1 MRRLCLSALALC
13 LATTVVRAQT
23 PAQTVTSEYELK
35 AAFLYN
41 FVRLVEWPA
50 GASNGSMRICIAGPH
65 PIQEQLE
72 ETVRGET
79 VEGQPLAV
87 RSILQP
93 DSACDVLFIPRRFA
107 AAHEYLR
114 AVEGKPVLTVGE
126 SPEFIQEGGIVN
138 FFLDGKRVRFEIN
151 PTAAMRANLRISS
164 RLLQLA
170 RLVGPT

>member
-1 MRRLCLSALALC
+1 MRRVCLLALALC
-13 LATTVVRAQT
+13 LATPVARAQ
-23 PAQTVTSEYELK
+23 AQAGTSEYEIK

-65 PIQEQLE
+65 PIQERIE

-79 VEGQPLAV
+79 VEGQPLTV

-93 DSACDVLFIPRRFA
+93 DAGCDVLFIPRRFA
-107 AAHEYLR
+107 AAEEYLR
-114 AVEGKPVLTVGE
+114 AVENRPVLTVGE
-126 SPEFIQEGGIVN
+126 SPEFIQQGGIVN

-151 PTAAMRANLRISS
+151 PTAATRVNLRISS

>member
-1 MRRLCLSALALC
+1 MAKRCYYDILG
-13 LATTVVRAQT
+13 
-23 PAQTVTSEYELK
+23 VTREARDNEIK

-65 PIQEQLE
+65 PIQERIE

-79 VEGQPLAV
+79 VEGQPLTV

-93 DSACDVLFIPRRFA
+93 DTACDVLFSPRRFA
-107 AAHEYLR
+107 AAQEYLR
-114 AVEGKPVLTVGE
+114 AVENRPVLTVGE
-126 SPEFIQEGGIVN
+126 TPDFIQLGGIVN
-138 FFLDGKRVRFEIN
+138 FFLEGKRVRFEIN
-151 PTAAMRANLRISS
+151 PTAAARVNLRISS

-170 RLVGPT
+170 RVVGPT

>member
-1 MRRLCLSALALC
+1 MRRLYLLAVAVW
-13 LATTVVRAQT
+13 LATALVRAQ
-23 PAQTVTSEYELK
+23 AQAGTSEYEIK

-41 FVRLVEWPA
+41 FVRLVEWPGA
-50 GASNGSMRICIAGPH
+50 ASNGSIRICIAGPH
-65 PIQEQLE
+65 PIQERLE

-79 VEGQPLAV
+79 VEGQPLMV

-93 DSACDVLFIPRRFA
+93 DAGCEVLFVPRRFA

-114 AVEGKPVLTVGE
+114 EVEGKPVLTVGE
-126 SPEFIQEGGIVN
+126 SPDFVQQGGIVN
-138 FFLDGKRVRFEIN
+138 FFLEGKRVRFEIN
-151 PTAAMRANLRISS
+151 PTAATRANLRISS